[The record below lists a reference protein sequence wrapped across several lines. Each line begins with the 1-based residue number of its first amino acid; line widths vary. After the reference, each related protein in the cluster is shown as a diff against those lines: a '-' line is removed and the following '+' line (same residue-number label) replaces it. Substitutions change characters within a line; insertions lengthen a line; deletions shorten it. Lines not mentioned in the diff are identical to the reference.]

1 MIFFSPS
8 NGISFCQALGIL
20 LSVMLLN
27 NVHYLHRVIISIIRI
42 FTVISSDVRQC
53 QVNLNHTVVGKSARR
68 ELTYEKLVE

>member
-1 MIFFSPS
+1 
-8 NGISFCQALGIL
+8 
-20 LSVMLLN
+20 
-27 NVHYLHRVIISIIRI
+27 LHRVIISIIRI